1 MWHSGWS
8 TVVRVLLV
16 LASATRP
23 VQGQCSFTL
32 DMKFGSVYQ
41 LVSPR
46 YPSRYGPNLQ
56 CTYVIRA
63 PFGYRISLECP
74 TFQIPSST
82 DCQLDS
88 FRVSRTGSLSL
99 ADAYSYCGAGRL
111 QEKSDTNQMTIRL
124 TSAPTSMGGLFSCN
138 LSIPQQSCE
147 CGKKKLNRIVN
158 GVETAVNEFPM
169 MAALIDVK
177 TKTVICGAT
186 IVTNSYAL
194 TAAHC
199 LLQRTV
205 NDTVLL
211 VGDHNIKTGTD
222 TSFSQVYIVA
232 QFMSHPGFTV
242 RPVANDIALVRTER
256 PIQYNPGVGPAC
268 LPWSYTTQS
277 FEGRT
282 VEATGWGDL
291 DFGGPRASALNKVQ
305 LAVIGNQE
313 CSQRLSVT
321 VPYQQLCTYTANRDT
336 CQGDSGGPLFFTN
349 LANGLLYDVGIVS
362 FGIAC
367 ATANP
372 SVNTRVTEYLDWI
385 MVNTPGSFY
394 CYQP

>member
-1 MWHSGWS
+1 MWWS
-8 TVVRVLLV
+8 KLVRLVVIAV
-16 LASATRP
+16 ACCGTRQ

-41 LVSPR
+41 LISPR

-63 PFGYRISLECP
+63 PFGYRIALDCP

-88 FRVSRTGSLSL
+88 FRVSRNGLLDFS
-99 ADAYSYCGAGRL
+99 DAFTYCGAGRL
-111 QEKSDTNQMTIRL
+111 QEKSNTNQMTIRL
-124 TSAPTSMGGLFSCN
+124 TSAPTSTGGVFSCN
-138 LSIPQQSCE
+138 LSIPQQPCE
-147 CGKKKLNRIVN
+147 CGRKKQRRIVN

-186 IVTNSYAL
+186 IVTNSFAL

-199 LLQRTV
+199 LLQRTT

-211 VGDHNIKTGTD
+211 VGDHNIKTGSD
-222 TSFSQVYIVA
+222 TTFSQVYIVA

-242 RPVANDIALVRTER
+242 RPVANDIALVRTQA
-256 PIQYNPGVGPAC
+256 PIQYSPGVGPAC
-268 LPWSYTTQS
+268 LPWAYTTQS

-282 VEATGWGDL
+282 LEATGWGDL
-291 DFGGPRASALNKVQ
+291 DFGGPRADALNKVQ
-305 LAVIGNQE
+305 LGVIGNSD
-313 CSQRLSVT
+313 CSRRLGVT
-321 VPYQQLCTYTANRDT
+321 VPYQQLCTFSANRDT
-336 CQGDSGGPLFFTN
+336 CQADSGGPLFFTN
-349 LANGLLYDVGIVS
+349 VATGLLYNVGIVS

-367 ATANP
+367 ATDKP

-385 MVNTPGSFY
+385 MVNTPRSFY
-394 CYQP
+394 CYQ

>member
-1 MWHSGWS
+1 MWSGKL
-8 TVVRVLLV
+8 VRLV
-16 LASATRP
+16 LALACAARQ

-41 LVSPR
+41 LISPR

-63 PFGYRISLECP
+63 PYGYRIVLDCP

-82 DCQLDS
+82 DCRLDS
-88 FRVSRTGSLSL
+88 FRVSRGGLIDFS
-99 ADAYSYCGAGRL
+99 DAYTYCGAGRL
-111 QEKSDTNQMTIRL
+111 LEKSDANQMTIRL
-124 TSAPTSMGGLFSCN
+124 TSAPTSAGGMFACN

-147 CGKKKLNRIVN
+147 CGRKKTQRIVN
-158 GVETAVNEFPM
+158 GVETTVNEFPM

-186 IVTNSYAL
+186 IVTNNYAL

-199 LLQRTV
+199 LLQRTTT
-205 NDTVLL
+205 DTVLL
-211 VGDHNIKTGTD
+211 VGDHNIKTGSD

-232 QFMSHPGFTV
+232 QFMSHPSFTV
-242 RPVANDIALVRTER
+242 KPVSNDIALVRTQQ
-256 PIQYNPGVGPAC
+256 PIQYNAAVGPAC
-268 LPWSYTTQS
+268 LPWSYTSQS

-291 DFGGPRASALNKVQ
+291 DFGGPRADALNKVQ
-305 LAVIGNQE
+305 LGVIGNSD
-313 CSQRLSVT
+313 CSRRLGVT
-321 VPYQQLCTYTANRDT
+321 VPYQQLCTFTANRDT
-336 CQGDSGGPLFFTN
+336 CQADSGGPLFYTN
-349 LANGLLYDVGIVS
+349 PATGLLYNVGIVS

-367 ATANP
+367 ATDKP
-372 SVNTRVTEYLDWI
+372 SVNTRVTEFLDWI
-385 MVNTPGSFY
+385 MVNTPRSFY
-394 CYQP
+394 CYQ